1 MTALRRINQ
10 DDLRNH
16 NLSVVLSTLTRSHE
30 PMSRAS
36 IAKQT
41 GLTKATLSLLSDIL
55 LRNEVVRQLKPAA
68 DSSFGRPS
76 TPLAFNPGR
85 WAGLGLQV
93 NTDGY
98 GYTVLDI
105 NGTTVMSDWET
116 CTVADMTPDDVFDSL
131 DDMIRP
137 VEGKLRR
144 MGYTVAGAGL
154 ALPGL
159 VVDSG
164 RLLHARNLNWR
175 ELDLSR
181 YDVVRRLGAKA
192 DNEAT
197 LAAIAQIPGYASQWC
212 PSSEPL
218 GPFDSF
224 IYISTDIGIGGAYVR
239 AGQIVPGDHGFAGE
253 LGHVCVDMRGP
264 KCGCGR
270 HGCLEMYA
278 GRRAMVEAA
287 GIAGAADS
295 ARTELLPELRSAWR
309 SGETRAVFAID
320 NAVTALASVLASAIN
335 IIDCDTIVL
344 GGLWSEFGDDLLEN
358 LQRRVQ
364 SQIIAR
370 DMITTRIMFPAANDH
385 PALYGAAVVGLRN
398 LIEHPLT
405 YLEE

>member
-1 MTALRRINQ
+1 MLKRINQ

-30 PMSRAS
+30 PMSRAA
-36 IAKQT
+36 IAKET
-41 GLTKATLSLLSDIL
+41 GLTKATLSLLGDIL
-55 LRNEVVRQLKPAA
+55 IRNEVVRQLKPSA
-68 DSSFGRPS
+68 DQSFGRPGK
-76 TPLAFNPGR
+76 PLAFNPGR
-85 WAGLGLQV
+85 WAGLGLQI

-98 GYTVLDI
+98 GYTVLDV
-105 NGTTVMSDWET
+105 NGTTVMSDWKACSPAGT
-116 CTVADMTPDDVFDSL
+116 APADVFDAL
-131 DDMIRP
+131 DAMVLP
-137 VEGKLRR
+137 VEDKLRR
-144 MGYTVAGAGL
+144 LGYTIVGTGL

-164 RLLHARNLNWR
+164 RLLHARNLGWH
-175 ELDLSR
+175 ELDLSQ
-181 YDVVRRLGAKA
+181 YEVVRRLGAKA

-197 LAAIAQIPGYASQWC
+197 LAAIAQIPGYASQWR
-212 PSSEPL
+212 PSAEPL

-239 AGQIVPGDHGFAGE
+239 KGQIVPGDHGFAGE

-264 KCGCGR
+264 QCRCGR

-287 GIAGAADS
+287 GIAGTRNPAS
-295 ARTELLPELRSAWR
+295 AELLPALRTAWR
-309 SGETRAVFAID
+309 SGDTRAVFAVD
-320 NAVTALASVLASAIN
+320 NAVTALACVMASAIN

-344 GGLWSEFGDDLLEN
+344 GGLWSEFGDNLLDS

-364 SQIIAR
+364 SQIVAR
-370 DMITTRIMFPAANDH
+370 EMITARVMFPPVNEH

-398 LIEHPLT
+398 LIEHPVDFISD
-405 YLEE
+405 